1 MARKHYLLWYVD
13 GARQGPTRDVEL
25 LLLGLLDRHANN
37 IVILAVSIGT
47 MSLLEQSCMHTAHR
61 TV

>member
-1 MARKHYLLWYVD
+1 MAGKHYIHWYVD

-25 LLLGLLDRHANN
+25 RLFWLLDRHANN
-37 IVILAVSIGT
+37 IVILADSIGT
-47 MSLLEQSCMHTAHR
+47 MSLLEQSCMHTAYC